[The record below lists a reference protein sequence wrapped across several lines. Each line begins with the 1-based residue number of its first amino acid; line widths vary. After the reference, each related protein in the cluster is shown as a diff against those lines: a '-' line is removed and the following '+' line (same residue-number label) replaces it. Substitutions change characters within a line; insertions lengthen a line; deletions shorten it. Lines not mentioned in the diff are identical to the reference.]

1 MKKMSFFSIDNCTD
15 FEYYLKFHEE
25 EEDIRSNN
33 SSVVS
38 LKNQMGFKNRLLKN
52 FIAVWITVWLQ

>member
-15 FEYYLKFHEE
+15 FEYYLKIHEE